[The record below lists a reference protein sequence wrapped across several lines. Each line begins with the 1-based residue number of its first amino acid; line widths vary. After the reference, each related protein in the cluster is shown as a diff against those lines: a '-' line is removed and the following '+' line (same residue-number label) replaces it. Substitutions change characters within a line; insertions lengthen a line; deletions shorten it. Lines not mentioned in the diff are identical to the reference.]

1 MTTIVEPQWRERSGT
16 SGNQSSIQ
24 LLGSITTARDR
35 NWNVAPDHEIDAFR
49 AVRSP
54 TKGCPVAR
62 NSSMTS
68 SPVGSPPRFIDPRR
82 WGTLI
87 GLFGA
92 GVFVFSYTPG
102 SAGFTTVAA
111 RILVIAA
118 ITGTLWFLFGSPRF
132 LGPFSAPRGRHI
144 GIYLLCVIM
153 EFALIAFGTGRLTSV
168 GKLELQP
175 ALIALVVGLHFIPFA
190 WAFRERMFYTLGS
203 VLALL
208 GGAGLLIGTG
218 TSALTAA
225 VGAGLMMSL
234 ILLAYS
240 LGMFAGPRPGNDR

>member
-1 MTTIVEPQWRERSGT
+1 MTASAQDDQGAT
-16 SGNQSSIQ
+16 SRATTGD
-24 LLGSITTARDR
+24 LG
-35 NWNVAPDHEIDAFR
+35 
-49 AVRSP
+49 
-54 TKGCPVAR
+54 
-62 NSSMTS
+62 
-68 SPVGSPPRFIDPRR
+68 
-82 WGTLI
+82 L
-87 GLFGA
+87 
-92 GVFVFSYTPG
+92 Y
-102 SAGFTTVAA
+102 
-111 RILVIAA
+111 
-118 ITGTLWFLFGSPRF
+118 
-132 LGPFSAPRGRHI
+132 
-144 GIYLLCVIM
+144 
-153 EFALIAFGTGRLTSV
+153 
-168 GKLELQP
+168 